1 MYKYHGS
8 PREYLHD
15 PVFLMQ
21 ERKNIKQ
28 LIEYIDFV
36 KPMIIAGA
44 N

>member
-8 PREYLHD
+8 PREYPYN
-15 PVFLMQ
+15 PVFLTQ

-36 KPMIIAGA
+36 KPMIIACA